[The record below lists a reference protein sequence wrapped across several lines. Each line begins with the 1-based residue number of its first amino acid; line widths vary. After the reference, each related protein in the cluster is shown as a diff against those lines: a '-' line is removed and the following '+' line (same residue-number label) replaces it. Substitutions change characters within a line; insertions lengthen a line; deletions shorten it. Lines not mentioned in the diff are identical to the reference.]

1 MSSIQK
7 VFDCVDIRKKIFN
20 LKSQSIKQKIK
31 NNYDNLL
38 KELEY
43 NLDNVYECRCD
54 LWFPDIKENI
64 VINFT
69 RNEFYNALIDNL
81 CEDYFDD
88 DVGFWIIDS
97 IKENKIIKKNNKKK

>member
-1 MSSIQK
+1 MSSIQQ
-7 VFDCVDIRKKIFN
+7 VLNSVDLRRKIFN
-20 LKSQSIKQKIK
+20 FKSQSIKTTAK

-38 KELEY
+38 KDLEY
-43 NLDNVYECRCD
+43 NLDNVYEWRGD
-54 LWFPDIKENI
+54 LYFADIEENI
-64 VINFT
+64 VMNFT